1 MEIRILATGL
11 RPPAGRRLR
20 ECLTELEMQR
30 GALGWFRG
38 ELLLLDNPEDAAL
51 AASAEYFDLIL
62 LGLDE
67 QRGAPDFLALQRA
80 APATPVVLVAGDG
93 QEVLAARLIR
103 EGAQDYLL
111 ASAWPAGD
119 LERTLRNAIERM
131 RVRNGERYQCLY
143 DPGTGLPNRA
153 GFLTYGEPLLRVA
166 ARLHGLL
173 LLARGVS
180 PAANP
185 ARWQGARRAL
195 DAADLLAQIGEDEVA
210 VLAVAEDE
218 AQLASWAAELRAA
231 GIAVWTGP
239 AADGPLLL
247 EDWLSGVAVRE

>member
-11 RPPAGRRLR
+11 GPQAGRRLR

-30 GALGWFRG
+30 GELGWFRG
-38 ELLLLDNPEDAAL
+38 ELLQLDSPEDAAL
-51 AASAEYFDLIL
+51 VASAETFDVIL
-62 LGLDE
+62 LGLDD
-67 QRGAPDFLALQRA
+67 QRGAADFLALQRA
-80 APATPVVLVAGDG
+80 APATPIVLAAGER

-111 ASAWPAGD
+111 GSAWPAGT
-119 LERTLRNAIERM
+119 LGRTLRNSIERM
-131 RVRNGERYQCLY
+131 RIRNGERYHCLY
-143 DPGTGLPNRA
+143 DPDTGLPNRA
-153 GFLTYGEPLLRVA
+153 GFLTYGEPILRVA

-185 ARWQGARRAL
+185 AQWQGARGAL

-218 AQLASWAAELRAA
+218 RQLASWAAELRAA
-231 GIAVWTGP
+231 GIEVWTGP
-239 AADGPLLL
+239 AAAEPLLL
-247 EDWLSGVAVRE
+247 EDWLAGAAVRK

>member
-11 RPPAGRRLR
+11 QPQAGRRLR

-38 ELLLLDNPEDAAL
+38 ELLLLDSPEDAAL
-51 AASAEYFDLIL
+51 VASAEYFDLIL
-62 LGLDE
+62 LGVDD

-80 APATPVVLVAGDG
+80 APATPVVLVADEE

-111 ASAWPAGD
+111 AAAWSAAD
-119 LERTLRNAIERM
+119 LGRTLRNSIERM
-131 RVRNGERYQCLY
+131 RLRNGERYQCLH

-153 GFLTYGEPLLRVA
+153 GFLTFGEPILRVA

-180 PAANP
+180 PAADP

-195 DAADLLAQIGEDEVA
+195 DAADLLAQIGEDQVA
-210 VLAVAEDE
+210 VLAVAGDE
-218 AQLASWAAELRAA
+218 AQLTSWAAELRSA

-247 EDWLSGVAVRE
+247 EDWLSGASVRK